1 MTKASTVPAP
11 PKVVGLDGK
20 TYTRPEPK
28 TQSDRRAAPPPMVQS
43 AGWDLTKTVDRPQ
56 HLPPQHDEDL
66 T

>member
-28 TQSDRRAAPPPMVQS
+28 TQSDRRAAPPPWS
-43 AGWDLTKTVDRPQ
+43 SPPAGTSPRPSTARNTY
-56 HLPPQHDEDL
+56 HHN
-66 T
+66 TTRT